1 MNQTWQV
8 GDVEITRVLE
18 HEKPFVEAK
27 GLYPDLQPEQLER
40 NRYWMEPNLLDP
52 HNGFVVIA
60 FHSLIIRTPRSLI
73 LVDTCTGNDKP
84 RPHKTK
90 FNQNHWPYLQ
100 NLAAAGVT
108 PEQIDYVLCTH
119 LHCDHVGWNTRLID
133 GRWVPTFPRA
143 RYLLARQEWEYW
155 RVNELRA
162 LYTTDPYYED
172 SILPQIESGQ
182 TDFVAMDHVIDDWVW
197 LEDSSGHTPGH
208 VNVRVRSGDKNV
220 VMCGDI
226 VHTALQIAEP
236 DLNSCFCIEPEKAR
250 RRRKEFL
257 EQHADGPVLV
267 MPAHFP
273 TPTAGW
279 VRRHG
284 PSYRF
289 LFDHKSVTGAK

>member
-1 MNQTWQV
+1 
-8 GDVEITRVLE
+8 
-18 HEKPFVEAK
+18 
-27 GLYPDLQPEQLER
+27 
-40 NRYWMEPNLLDP
+40 
-52 HNGFVVIA
+52 
-60 FHSLIIRTPRSLI
+60 
-73 LVDTCTGNDKP
+73 
-84 RPHKTK
+84 
-90 FNQNHWPYLQ
+90 
-100 NLAAAGVT
+100 
-108 PEQIDYVLCTH
+108 
-119 LHCDHVGWNTRLID
+119 
-133 GRWVPTFPRA
+133 
-143 RYLLARQEWEYW
+143 
-155 RVNELRA
+155 
-162 LYTTDPYYED
+162 
-172 SILPQIESGQ
+172 
-182 TDFVAMDHVIDDWVW
+182 
-197 LEDSSGHTPGH
+197 

-284 PSYRF
+284 SSYRF